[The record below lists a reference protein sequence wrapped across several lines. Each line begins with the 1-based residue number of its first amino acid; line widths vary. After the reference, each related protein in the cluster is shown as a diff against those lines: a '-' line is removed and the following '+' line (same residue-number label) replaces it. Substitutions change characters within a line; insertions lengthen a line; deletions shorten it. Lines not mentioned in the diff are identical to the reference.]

1 MESQT
6 TMRTDQTGTRI
17 DVEYL
22 RGKKQGNVHVQN
34 SSYGK
39 NTLFRYN
46 GHTPNVSEI
55 EAAIEGSE
63 VLRRAYNLK
72 KREVMNNLVKQIEK
86 AIGIMNNY
94 AENG

>member
-1 MESQT
+1 MENQT
-6 TMRTDQTGTRI
+6 TMRPDQTGTRI

-22 RGKKQGNVHVQN
+22 RGKRQGNVHVQN
-34 SSYGK
+34 PSYGK

-46 GHTPNVSEI
+46 GGTPSTSEI

-72 KREVMNNLVKQIEK
+72 KREVMEKLVEEIQK
-86 AIGIMNNY
+86 AIRTMNNF